1 MNNRF
6 KIGIIIAVVAIIAVS
21 VAVYSGVGTQKEVL
35 KIATTTSLE
44 DTGLLNELEEKFESK
59 YPNIDVQIVSAGTG
73 QALEYGKKGDV
84 DLVMVHSKK
93 QETKF
98 LEEGYGTNRTIFAYN
113 YFYIIGP
120 KNDTA
125 EVKGSNASEAFQKIM
140 ENGEE
145 NDTAVKF
152 VSRGDNSGTNTRE
165 LTLWNSTGADYN
177 SSIKG
182 QAWYI
187 ESGKGMGDTLIMANE
202 KQAYTLSDS
211 GTFLAYK
218 GNITLDALITE
229 DKDLINV
236 YSLIP
241 INSTKFPDTNS
252 KDVDLWIAFVTGDE
266 GQSMIKDY
274 GVSEYGQTLF
284 TPYVGTTDPTPA

>member
-145 NDTAVKF
+145 NNTAVKF